1 MEDEMKDEMEQ
12 KSLNMPKSLWA
23 LIEDARLRFI
33 ETTGVKIGRNSY
45 MRSLLE
51 SFHNNRS
58 EIVDSLDS
66 NRIQSEKTPL

>member
-1 MEDEMKDEMEQ
+1 MKDEMEQ

-33 ETTGVKIGRNSY
+33 ERTGVKIGRNSY

-51 SFHNNRS
+51 SFHNERS

-66 NRIQSEKTPL
+66 NRIQSENMPS

>member
-33 ETTGVKIGRNSY
+33 ERTGVKIGRNSY
-45 MRSLLE
+45 MRNSGFPRFK
-51 SFHNNRS
+51 SYSKRKYAVVN
-58 EIVDSLDS
+58 IS
-66 NRIQSEKTPL
+66 NDMAF